1 MGPSLYCLQVLRGFV
16 GRAGF
21 DMDRSHMCPQVRLA
35 AITSVEN
42 RVGDG
47 VAKFEPSV
55 KWWPLLP
62 QQGWSQWSQVPGF

>member
-1 MGPSLYCLQVLRGFV
+1 VLSGSV

-35 AITSVEN
+35 AITSVED

-47 VAKFEPSV
+47 VNDLSNMLGALAFGV
-55 KWWPLLP
+55 
-62 QQGWSQWSQVPGF
+62 